1 MKAVDLEKL
10 IINLSGIPREDK
22 FDPEAGEEL
31 KKLLL
36 VLAGD
41 QRVIKKLTLEDMA
54 MMFGDASRLLGQY
67 TDQPGYGFK
76 EALLEDY
83 LDIRRRAV

>member
-10 IINLSGIPREDK
+10 IINLSGIPREDE

-67 TDQPGYGFK
+67 TDQLEYGFK